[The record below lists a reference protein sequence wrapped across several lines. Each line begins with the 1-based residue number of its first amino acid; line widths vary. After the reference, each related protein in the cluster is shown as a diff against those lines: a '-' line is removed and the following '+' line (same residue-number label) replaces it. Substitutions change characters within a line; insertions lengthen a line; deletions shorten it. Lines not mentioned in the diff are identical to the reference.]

1 MGVPFVDSQCAV
13 RRGILISKLE
23 LSGDITKKPEDHVCY
38 WMGEH
43 PCHADGSKITSIQNP
58 SAPLDL
64 APGMRADFTFS
75 AKADYRDYHHKMT
88 TYIGRI
94 SGEAAKL
101 DPDAVAKDR
110 LHAASANLFQRR
122 LERIEAA
129 EALELQFAEADVANG
144 RRTLDILNGFV
155 SDIVTDPNDPTI
167 LYAATLGDGTQNIE
181 GNSAEGG
188 VFRSIDSGFTWTR
201 IPALPATQL
210 ALPPADLPNNRAL
223 SLGIAGNPAT
233 LYVGTAGR
241 NVVRLTPS
249 TAAFTVINGTP
260 PNQITNNIISV
271 IGGANWTT
279 TAGKAIYLDD
289 EMSNIVVTGNICW
302 RCGEWAFQIHGG
314 DHVTM
319 ENNIFDLSSAGT
331 QLALYQKSAAYPDY
345 GMAANLLEHNIIYSA
360 TSFPS
365 SLYQVGISGTDAL
378 PTDTSNLYFSANSSS
393 IPNTNIVDVNRILA
407 NPQFTN
413 PSVGD
418 YSMPSN
424 SPAFTS
430 AGFQPLPTDQGPVGQ
445 ASFPPIGTSSKPAP
459 PTNVTA
465 VAN

>member
-1 MGVPFVDSQCAV
+1 VSSSTGNDTWSGLLATPSSALTDGPFKTLAAV
-13 RRGILISKLE
+13 
-23 LSGDITKKPEDHVCY
+23 
-38 WMGEH
+38 
-43 PCHADGSKITSIQNP
+43 QN
-58 SAPLDL
+58 A
-64 APGMRADFTFS
+64 MRASGTNKTATIETGTYSIASNLVFTSSDDGETWLASSGETVILDGGGTGYISGNATTFTFEGFTIQHMGS
-75 AKADYRDYHHKMT
+75 SPDGQALHWSGSGPVTFRWNTFLSCLATCFGGQLSNATFDSNTINGAGNGGFHGAVTFWYGATNNKVTHNLVQNSKEE
-88 TYIGRI
+88 GI
-94 SGEAAKL
+94 SFSNGPS
-101 DPDAVAKDR
+101 DPSINNNIIDR
-110 LHAASANLFQRR
+110 N
-122 LERIEAA
+122 
-129 EALELQFAEADVANG
+129 
-144 RRTLDILNGFV
+144 
-155 SDIVTDPNDPTI
+155 IVTN
-167 LYAATLGDGTQNIE
+167 ACDGFSSSSAVDCGGIYMFGANHA
-181 GNSAEGG
+181 NSG
-188 VFRSIDSGFTWTR
+188 
-201 IPALPATQL
+201 
-210 ALPPADLPNNRAL
+210 
-223 SLGIAGNPAT
+223 
-233 LYVGTAGR
+233 
-241 NVVRLTPS
+241 
-249 TAAFTVINGTP
+249 
-260 PNQITNNIISV
+260 NQITNNIISV

-445 ASFPPIGTSSKPAP
+445 ASFAPIGTSSKPAP

-465 VAN
+465 VAH